1 MAGFLFIFGELG
13 NGQVNYY
20 MKEDSKGGKNRMA
33 GNERKILVCDD
44 SLLIRSQLADF
55 IKGLGKDI
63 TVIEAEDGE
72 IAVRLFSEHHPDLV
86 FLDVVMPNGG
96 GISCLKQ
103 IKEIDSDAKV
113 VIVSSS
119 GTKEVLKE
127 ALEAG
132 ATDFIQKPWSQT
144 LISQVISKAI
154 S

>member
-1 MAGFLFIFGELG
+1 
-13 NGQVNYY
+13 
-20 MKEDSKGGKNRMA
+20 MA